1 MMGLS
6 KPKAVNPEI
15 PLTQI
20 KDIQNNMNN
29 INVMC
34 IVLEVNAAVPL
45 KDNHEVRTV
54 KVADNSAC
62 INFSVWDEP
71 GSYLFPGDIIRVHR
85 AYAIYFRNCLTLY
98 VGKNGEIEKIG
109 DFIMTFNEAVNM
121 SELNMNPPAPLPPPG
136 ANGNNAATRVRRT
149 GMTGGMRVRKQS
161 PSATA
166 TKKKNNNNGQSGPAA
181 NQMRS
186 ERK

>member
-1 MMGLS
+1 MMGIN
-6 KPKAVNPEI
+6 KPKPINPDT
-15 PLTQI
+15 PLTLI

-29 INVMC
+29 ITVVC
-34 IVLEVNAAVPL
+34 IVLEVNTAVSL
-45 KDNHEVRTV
+45 KDNHEVRMI

-71 GSYLFPGDIIRVHR
+71 GAFLYPGDILRIHR

-109 DFIMTFNEAVNM
+109 DFIMTFNESVNM
-121 SELNMNPPAPLPPPG
+121 SELNLNAPPPQPPPG
-136 ANGNNAATRVRRT
+136 ANGNTIGNTRRANI
-149 GMTGGMRVRKQS
+149 GKQS
-161 PSATA
+161 VKPNTF
-166 TKKKNNNNGQSGPAA
+166 KGNNGKSGPKS
-181 NQMRS
+181 QMRP

>member
-1 MMGLS
+1 MMGIN
-6 KPKAVNPEI
+6 KPKSINPEI
-15 PLTQI
+15 SLTAI

-29 INVMC
+29 ITVVC
-34 IVLEVNAAVPL
+34 IVLEVNPAVPL

-71 GSYLFPGDIIRVHR
+71 GAFLYPGDIIRVHR

-109 DFIMTFNEAVNM
+109 DFIMTFNEAINM
-121 SELNMNPPAPLPPPG
+121 SEVNLNAPPPLPPP
-136 ANGNNAATRVRRT
+136 ANGNTIGNTRRT
-149 GMTGGMRVRKQS
+149 GMGKQNVKQNS
-161 PSATA
+161 F
-166 TKKKNNNNGQSGPAA
+166 KGNNGKGGPR
-181 NQMRS
+181 NQLRPD
-186 ERK
+186 RK

>member
-1 MMGLS
+1 MMGIN
-6 KPKAVNPEI
+6 KPKPINPDT
-15 PLTQI
+15 PLTLI

-29 INVMC
+29 ITVVC

-45 KDNHEVRTV
+45 KDNHEVRTI

-71 GSYLFPGDIIRVHR
+71 GAFLYPGDILRIHR

-109 DFIMTFNEAVNM
+109 DFIMTFNESINM
-121 SELNMNPPAPLPPPG
+121 SELNLNAPPPQSSPG
-136 ANGNNAATRVRRT
+136 ANGNTIGNARCANM
-149 GMTGGMRVRKQS
+149 GKQS
-161 PSATA
+161 VKPNTF
-166 TKKKNNNNGQSGPAA
+166 KGNNGKTGLKR
-181 NQMRS
+181 QMRP